1 MGVDTQKRNK
11 RQNEF
16 VKENYDR
23 FTLTVPKG
31 MKEVYKARA
40 EQDGM
45 KLNTLIN
52 KLLEEYMKKSPD

>member
-1 MGVDTQKRNK
+1 MAVDKERRNK
-11 RQNEF
+11 RQNDF
-16 VKENYDR
+16 VAKNYDR

-45 KLNTLIN
+45 MLNTLIN
-52 KLLEEYMKKSPD
+52 KLLEEYIKKSPE